1 MFTIRGSITGGQSV
15 VGSGPVVAKHFG
27 RVVADEQGTV
37 VIQFVGQIG
46 RIGSVHLHQVAKMR
60 SMGAGGISVH

>member
-1 MFTIRGSITGGQSV
+1 M

-37 VIQFVGQIG
+37 VTQFVGQIG